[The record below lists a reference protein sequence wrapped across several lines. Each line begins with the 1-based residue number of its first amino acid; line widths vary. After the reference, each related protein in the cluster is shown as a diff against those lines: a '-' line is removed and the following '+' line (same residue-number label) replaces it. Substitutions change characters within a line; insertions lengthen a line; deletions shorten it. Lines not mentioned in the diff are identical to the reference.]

1 MEGDTLMKY
10 RVHIEYEVPMF
21 AEVDVDNVNNSM
33 FAEEAALEQFKENNP
48 EAIEPTVIRTETLH

>member
-1 MEGDTLMKY
+1 MKY

-21 AEVDVDNVNNSM
+21 AEVDVDAM
-33 FAEEAALEQFKENNP
+33 DKGEAYSLALHEFKENNP